1 MLCFADMG
9 LGLRPNAGIHTHRQP
24 YIPMGRCCKPFYL
37 VPLPCSSLLI
47 VTLPQSAEIHSKHGV
62 ILDCSIKAVTS
73 TSHGAVLEAFGQSFY
88 IGKRYGFVE
97 NDEGAVNEVKE
108 IADVKVWLRGAMS

>member
-9 LGLRPNAGIHTHRQP
+9 LGLRPNARIHTHHQP
-24 YIPMGRCCKPFYL
+24 YIPLGRSCKPFL
-37 VPLPCSSLLI
+37 PLPCPSLPI
-47 VTLPQSAEIHSKHGV
+47 VTLPQAAEIRAKHGV

-97 NDEGAVNEVKE
+97 NDEGAVDEVGE